1 MLHKCC
7 MSLNRNGAVAYPDCA
22 LYEVGGNIGKL
33 EVAAAFSVVGAALT
47 FACLSA
53 H

>member
-1 MLHKCC
+1 
-7 MSLNRNGAVAYPDCA
+7 MSPNRNGSVVYPDCA

-33 EVAAAFSVVGAALT
+33 EVAAAFSLT

-53 H
+53 R